1 MEQGTGS
8 TEQGT
13 RNTEQGTR
21 NTQQGFRRLRAWQ
34 KADDLACAVFQAVKR
49 FHPEHVW
56 LRSQIC
62 RAAVSVPANMAEG
75 YTRGALRDYLRFLDI
90 ARGSLA
96 EVEYYIHFLRRNTVL
111 PAEELARLETLRE
124 EAGRLLFALTQ
135 SLREKDR
142 DGGPWQR
149 GTLRE
154 EQLEYLSV
162 MEE

>member
-1 MEQGTGS
+1 M
-8 TEQGT
+8 EQGT
-13 RNTEQGTR
+13 RNMEQGTR

-135 SLREKDR
+135 SLRGEGR

-154 EQLEYLSV
+154 E
-162 MEE
+162 